1 MPQPVRRL
9 LREPLTWFAM
19 LGAVIYLG
27 VGGSSAGGARGDDG
41 DASAEGAERET
52 IAVSAAQRA
61 RLRADFVGR
70 HGRAPSE
77 EQEAALVRSYALEEA
92 LYREALRLR
101 LDEGDLIV
109 RRRLVQKLRFI
120 TEEGA
125 ALEVGA
131 PPEAELA
138 ARLEAARDDVPAPAR
153 RYTFEQRFFRDAGRA
168 ASADPAADPGD
179 PFPHGARFVAASH
192 ADVAR
197 RFGAS
202 FAEAV
207 STAPVGAWS
216 APIRSSYGTHRVRL
230 SAIDEPEETAPAALR
245 ARVEAEWR
253 EEATARAA
261 QRTYDALLERFEV
274 VEEPAPAALSAEL
287 AP

>member
-1 MPQPVRRL
+1 MSQPVRRL
-9 LREPLTWFAM
+9 LREPLSWFAL
-19 LGAVIYLG
+19 LGALIYFG
-27 VGGSSAGGARGDDG
+27 VGGGPGADSAPAGDEAGAE
-41 DASAEGAERET
+41 AHERET

-120 TEEGA
+120 TEEGV
-125 ALEVGA
+125 ALELGA
-131 PPEAELA
+131 PPEAELT
-138 ARLEAARDDVPAPAR
+138 ARIEAALAGAPATPR
-153 RYTFEQRFFRDAGRA
+153 RYTFEQRFFRDAGSA
-168 ASADPAADPGD
+168 AAADPATDPGE
-179 PFPHGARFVAASH
+179 PFPHGARFIAASR
-192 ADVAR
+192 ADIAR

-207 STAPVGAWS
+207 AATPVGAWS
-216 APIRSSYGTHRVRL
+216 APIQSSYGAHRVLL
-230 SAIDEPEETAPAALR
+230 SAIEAPEETASAALR

-253 EEATARAA
+253 DEA
-261 QRTYDALLERFEV
+261 
-274 VEEPAPAALSAEL
+274 PAPPALSAEL